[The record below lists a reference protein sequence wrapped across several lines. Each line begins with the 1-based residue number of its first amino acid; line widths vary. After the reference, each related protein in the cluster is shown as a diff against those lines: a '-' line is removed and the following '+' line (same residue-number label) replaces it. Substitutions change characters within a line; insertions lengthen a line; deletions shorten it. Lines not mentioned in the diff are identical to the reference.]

1 MNVHQN
7 ARLTPQGR
15 AQMVQRVEGGERVR
29 AVARAVGVTDRTVR
43 KWVTRWRAAPRA
55 PITAPA
61 PRLPASSPR
70 SSPCASSAGRAL
82 RSPRGW
88 ASVAPPSAAC
98 CGRVAWHGCGPW
110 SPGRRASSTSAP
122 SPASCCTS
130 IPRNSAG
137 SCGPGIGSWGPDGV
151 SRAAPAGSTPT
162 SASMTPRALAYVEIL
177 PDERSG
183 TAQGFLRRAVRWL
196 AALGVPVQRVMTD
209 NGSPYIAH
217 AFDALCQRLGVRQ
230 LRTRPFT
237 PRTNGKAERFI
248 QTMVRQ
254 WAYGR
259 VYPNSAQRRARLPAW
274 LHYYNVH
281 RGHTSLAGR
290 PRSAVY

>member
-1 MNVHQN
+1 
-7 ARLTPQGR
+7 
-15 AQMVQRVEGGERVR
+15 
-29 AVARAVGVTDRTVR
+29 
-43 KWVTRWRAAPRA
+43 
-55 PITAPA
+55 
-61 PRLPASSPR
+61 
-70 SSPCASSAGRAL
+70 
-82 RSPRGW
+82 
-88 ASVAPPSAAC
+88 
-98 CGRVAWHGCGPW
+98 
-110 SPGRRASSTSAP
+110 
-122 SPASCCTS
+122 
-130 IPRNSAG
+130 
-137 SCGPGIGSWGPDGV
+137 
-151 SRAAPAGSTPT
+151 
-162 SASMTPRALAYVEIL
+162 MTPRALAYVEIL

>member
-1 MNVHQN
+1 
-7 ARLTPQGR
+7 
-15 AQMVQRVEGGERVR
+15 
-29 AVARAVGVTDRTVR
+29 VGHPL
-43 KWVTRWRAAPRA
+43 A
-55 PITAPA
+55 
-61 PRLPASSPR
+61 
-70 SSPCASSAGRAL
+70 
-82 RSPRGW
+82 
-88 ASVAPPSAAC
+88 
-98 CGRVAWHGCGPW
+98 
-110 SPGRRASSTSAP
+110 RRASRP
-122 SPASCCTS
+122 HHSPRAT
-130 IPRNSAG
+130 P
-137 SCGPGIGSWGPDGV
+137 PGVVAQIVALRQQCWTGAQIAAWVGV
-151 SRAAPAGSTPT
+151 SRATVGRLLRARGLARL
-162 SASMTPRALAYVEIL
+162 RALEPRPSSQQYERAVPGELLHVDTKKLGRILRPGHRVMGTRRGQPGGAGWEYAHVEIL